1 MWAAGAVTQHRM
13 LAIHVLVIEAATA
26 ATASPKAERR
36 LYVTHAA
43 ALWADAVGAGD
54 VLVVVSIGD
63 ARMQEPVAIHP
74 TATPARPV
82 LEVEASGMVPRLL
95 GLITAPLSVVPDI
108 CGQLILTTHLKNSA
122 ALLKAFKRIPV
133 MMAPFSSC
141 EMEST
146 CSPKFMLNV
155 TKKLKLF
162 VIYTELLS
170 MIWLRLLIAVIAL
183 TISSDLSARDHWYGV
198 TPE

>member
-1 MWAAGAVTQHRM
+1 
-13 LAIHVLVIEAATA
+13 
-26 ATASPKAERR
+26 
-36 LYVTHAA
+36 
-43 ALWADAVGAGD
+43 
-54 VLVVVSIGD
+54 
-63 ARMQEPVAIHP
+63 
-74 TATPARPV
+74 
-82 LEVEASGMVPRLL
+82 
-95 GLITAPLSVVPDI
+95 
-108 CGQLILTTHLKNSA
+108 
-122 ALLKAFKRIPV
+122 